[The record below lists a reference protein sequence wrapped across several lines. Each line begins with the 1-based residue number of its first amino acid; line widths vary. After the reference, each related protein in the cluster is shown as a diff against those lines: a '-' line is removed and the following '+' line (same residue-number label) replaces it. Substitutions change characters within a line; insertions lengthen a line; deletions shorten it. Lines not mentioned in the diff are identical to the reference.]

1 MFCEENC
8 PICFESLKN
17 SNLCVTKCNHKYCV
31 PCFIRHMQNPNA
43 NGNCPLC
50 REDLMDDK
58 LKDTL
63 IEANIKNGDEDTSFD
78 DVALLLSLNEVGA
91 NDDAITIID
100 EEIEEYREENG
111 NVTVRNN
118 ISDEEYFAPYDPL
131 DFICDSLNG
140 NNFMSISP
148 IYTNIETEMDI
159 GELSMSNIDMDEASE
174 RISFVIDRMPSVTS
188 FGSTT
193 SSFIEIVN
201 QSESIEILDILPD
214 TVTVRN

>member
-1 MFCEENC
+1 MEC
-8 PICFESLKN
+8 PICYESLEN
-17 SNLCVTKCNHKYCV
+17 TNICTTKCKHSFCTC
-31 PCFIRHMQNPNA
+31 CFIKHVCNKSILPK
-43 NGNCPLC
+43 CPLC
-50 REDLMDDK
+50 REDIMDDK

-100 EEIEEYREENG
+100 EEIEEYSEENE

-118 ISDEEYFAPYDPL
+118 ILDEEYFAPYDPL

-148 IYTNIETEMDI
+148 IDTNIETEMDI

-174 RISFVIDRMPSVTS
+174 RVSFVIDRMPSVTS
-188 FGSTT
+188 FASTT

>member
-1 MFCEENC
+1 MEC
-8 PICFESLKN
+8 PICYESLEN
-17 SNLCVTKCNHKYCV
+17 TNICTTKCKHSFCTC
-31 PCFIRHMQNPNA
+31 CFIKHVCNKSILPK
-43 NGNCPLC
+43 CPLC
-50 REDLMDDK
+50 REDIMDDK

-63 IEANIKNGDEDTSFD
+63 IEANIKNDDEDTSFD

-100 EEIEEYREENG
+100 EEIEEYSEENG

-131 DFICDSLNG
+131 DFICDTLNG

-148 IYTNIETEMDI
+148 IDTNIETEMDI

-174 RISFVIDRMPSVTS
+174 RVSFVIDRMPSVTS
-188 FGSTT
+188 FASTT

>member
-1 MFCEENC
+1 MEC
-8 PICFESLKN
+8 PICYESLEN
-17 SNLCVTKCNHKYCV
+17 TNICTTKCKHNFCTC
-31 PCFIRHMQNPNA
+31 CFIKHVCNKSILPK
-43 NGNCPLC
+43 CPLC
-50 REDLMDDK
+50 REDIMDDK

-100 EEIEEYREENG
+100 EEIEEYSEENG

-148 IYTNIETEMDI
+148 IDTNIETEMDI

>member
-1 MFCEENC
+1 MEC
-8 PICFESLKN
+8 PICYESLEN
-17 SNLCVTKCNHKYCV
+17 TNICTTKCKHSFCTC
-31 PCFIRHMQNPNA
+31 CFIKHVCNKSILPK
-43 NGNCPLC
+43 CPLC
-50 REDLMDDK
+50 REDIMDDK

-63 IEANIKNGDEDTSFD
+63 IEANIKNDDEDTSFD

-100 EEIEEYREENG
+100 EEIEEYSEENG

-148 IYTNIETEMDI
+148 IDTNIETDMDI

-174 RISFVIDRMPSVTS
+174 RVSFVIDRMPSVTS
-188 FGSTT
+188 FASTT

>member
-1 MFCEENC
+1 MEC
-8 PICFESLKN
+8 PICYESLEN
-17 SNLCVTKCNHKYCV
+17 TNICTTKCKHSFCTC
-31 PCFIRHMQNPNA
+31 CFIKHVCNKSILPK
-43 NGNCPLC
+43 CPLC
-50 REDLMDDK
+50 REDIMDDK

-63 IEANIKNGDEDTSFD
+63 IEANIKNDDEDTSFD

-100 EEIEEYREENG
+100 EEIEEYSEENG

-148 IYTNIETEMDI
+148 IDTNIETEMDI

-174 RISFVIDRMPSVTS
+174 RVSFVIDRMPSVTS
-188 FGSTT
+188 FASTT

-201 QSESIEILDILPD
+201 QSDSIEILDILPD